1 MYVNLISKGLLLLQT
16 RGLTDVIPVFLKTM
30 PYGVD
35 RHSMAQSMIAG
46 VNWNDATT
54 RPFQQLFGDVCSA
67 ANTFTFEN
75 ISCKRHIFSSVSR
88 PKLFCGLII
97 LQTFKLKVEPHIN
110 TISDYVISL

>member
-88 PKLFCGLII
+88 PKLFCGL
-97 LQTFKLKVEPHIN
+97 KLKVEPHIN